1 MNPLA
6 ILWFVLMC
14 VFLAAEAGTVSLVS
28 VWFAAGSLASLVVS
42 LIGGE
47 LWLQGVVFFVV
58 SIVSLAA
65 LRPILRKY
73 FNPKLQKTN
82 VDAIVG
88 ATGKVIV
95 TIDNIQATGQVK
107 IGGMEWTARS
117 SDGQPIEEGTIV
129 TVDKVE
135 GVKVYVSMQEVP
147 AEIS

>member
-1 MNPLA
+1 MNPMA

-28 VWFAAGSLASLVVS
+28 IWFAIGALASLVVS

-47 LWLQGVVFFVV
+47 VWLQVVVFLVV
-58 SIVSLAA
+58 AIVSLAS

-82 VDAIVG
+82 VDAVIG
-88 ATGKVIV
+88 ATGKVIAP
-95 TIDNIQATGQVK
+95 IDNIQATGQVK

-117 SDGQPIEEGTIV
+117 SDGQPLEEGAIIV
-129 TVDKVE
+129 VDRVE
-135 GVKVYVSMQEVP
+135 GVKVYVSKQEVP